1 MQHLLKFGNFCDKKE
16 TYNQCRMRM
25 HYVTGYLGTNFIRIL
40 SVKKKVT
47 KKKKKK
53 KSKKLKKRE
62 KLGRGT
68 GEHKEVGFKHLLL
81 LLLFNHSVT
90 SSSL

>member
-1 MQHLLKFGNFCDKKE
+1 M
-16 TYNQCRMRM
+16 YNQCRMRM

-40 SVKKKVT
+40 SVKKKVP
-47 KKKKKK
+47 KKK

-68 GEHKEVGFKHLLL
+68 REHKEVGFKHLLL
-81 LLLFNHSVT
+81 LLLFSHSVT
-90 SSSL
+90 SSSS

>member
-40 SVKKKVT
+40 SVKKKKVP
-47 KKKKKK
+47 KKKKI
-53 KSKKLKKRE
+53 
-62 KLGRGT
+62 
-68 GEHKEVGFKHLLL
+68 KEA
-81 LLLFNHSVT
+81 
-90 SSSL
+90 